1 MTVRLYNLWRLKKI
15 LDLFRLENR
24 LTIRLKKLINLM
36 MWRHKKLLRL
46 TRLKLRKLKRW
57 VVSLNKILLLVL
69 KLILKLMLLLKM
81 VMTLKLRL
89 MVRMVV
95 ILKLQLM
102 VKTVMILKLR
112 LMVKM
117 AMMANLKSLM
127 MFLLK
132 LFRKELNYLDRLE
145 IQQIHLLRRL
155 LIYLLL
161 IINLLWVLT

>member
-36 MWRHKKLLRL
+36 MWWHKKLLRL
-46 TRLKLRKLKRW
+46 MRLKLRKLKRW
-57 VVSLNKILLLVL
+57 AVSLNKILLLVL

-81 VMTLKLRL
+81 VMILKLRL

-132 LFRKELNYLDRLE
+132 LSRKKLNYLDRLG
-145 IQQIHLLRRL
+145 IQQIHLLRCL
-155 LIYLLL
+155 LIHLFL
-161 IINLLWVLT
+161 IVNLLWVLT